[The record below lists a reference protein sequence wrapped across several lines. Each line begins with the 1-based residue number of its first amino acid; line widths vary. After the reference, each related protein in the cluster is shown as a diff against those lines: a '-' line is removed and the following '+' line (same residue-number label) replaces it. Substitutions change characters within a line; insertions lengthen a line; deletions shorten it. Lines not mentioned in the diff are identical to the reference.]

1 MTFKIPTGT
10 DKVQFSIRVDENN
23 FNIIEKLSKKSKKSY
38 NYIINEMIKYAID
51 NMDLNDIKN
60 IKKWNKFRPQRA

>member
-1 MTFKIPTGT
+1 MQNMPFKIPSGA
-10 DKVQFSIRVDENN
+10 DKIQFSIRVDEDD

-38 NYIINEMIKYAID
+38 NYVINAMIKYAIE

-60 IKKWNKFRPQRA
+60 VKIEDSK

>member
-1 MTFKIPTGT
+1 MAFKIPSGE

-23 FNIIEKLSKKSKKSY
+23 FNIIEKLSKKIKKSY

-60 IKKWNKFRPQRA
+60 IKIDDSK

>member
-1 MTFKIPTGT
+1 MAFKIPSGA
-10 DKVQFSIRVDENN
+10 DKIQFSIRVDEND

-38 NYIINEMIKYAID
+38 NYVINAMIKYAID

-60 IKKWNKFRPQRA
+60 VKMEDSK

>member
-1 MTFKIPTGT
+1 MAYKIPTGT

-23 FNIIEKLSKKSKKSY
+23 FDIIEKLSKKSKKSY

-60 IKKWNKFRPQRA
+60 IKIEDSK

>member
-1 MTFKIPTGT
+1 MAFKIPSGA
-10 DKVQFSIRVDENN
+10 DKVQFSIRVDEND

-38 NYIINEMIKYAID
+38 NYIINAMIKYSIE

-60 IKKWNKFRPQRA
+60 IKTKEDEG